1 MSIEHNQKE
10 TTEEY
15 EDVADRKMRDRSRLK
30 QIALRHSAIVL
41 AALTLWG
48 ASDSWALSTGWL
60 LAETVSILNAVF
72 AGTVIAYIAH
82 EWGHFAGAR
91 VSGSISPVL
100 KEPVSFFMFNF
111 KDKLNTQGQFLSMS
125 VGGPLAN
132 WSLFVLVLILLPL
145 NTWSQAT
152 LLATTF
158 AIATSVSVFEF
169 PVINAVM
176 YGEKPAETISKRQR
190 ESGNTPRTAG
200 IIAGAALWILTI

>member
-1 MSIEHNQKE
+1 MSKENNQKE

-48 ASDSWALSTGWL
+48 ASDSWALSSGWL
-60 LAETVSILNAVF
+60 LAEAVSILNAVF

>member
-1 MSIEHNQKE
+1 MSKEHSQNE
-10 TTEEY
+10 TTEADD
-15 EDVADRKMRDRSRLK
+15 DVANRKIRDRARLE

-48 ASDSWALSTGWL
+48 ASDSWALSSGWL